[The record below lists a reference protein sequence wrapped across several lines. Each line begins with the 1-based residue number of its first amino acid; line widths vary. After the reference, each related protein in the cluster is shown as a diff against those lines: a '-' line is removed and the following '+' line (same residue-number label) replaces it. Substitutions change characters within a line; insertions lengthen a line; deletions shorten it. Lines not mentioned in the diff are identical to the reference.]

1 MHVVKTWDELAFARP
16 ELLSSGDF
24 QAYELRSVLDV
35 SQVRGREGKTREKLT
50 FPRILVAGRTVYG
63 VPLSW
68 LRRQSILSSE
78 RSQQVLRQSILTSAT
93 ETEKVSVGGEAFK
106 I

>member
-1 MHVVKTWDELAFARP
+1 MHVVKTLDELAFARP
-16 ELLSSGDF
+16 KLSSLGDF

-35 SQVRGREGKTREKLT
+35 SQVRGREGKTGEKLT
-50 FPRILVAGRTVYG
+50 FPGILVVGRTVYG

-68 LRRQSILSSE
+68 LRRQSISSSK
-78 RSQQVLRQSILTSAT
+78 RSQQVLCQSILTSAT
-93 ETEKVSVGGEAFK
+93 ETEKMSVGGEAFK